1 MMPTL
6 KKLESRE
13 QVRSIVKE
21 ESFYYDNDISYMV
34 ELNKGYCFEEQGSH
48 CFGENTLKKVEE
60 SLSLVELCR
69 CTECAS

>member
-1 MMPTL
+1 MPTL

-21 ESFYYDNDISYMV
+21 ESFYYDNDIYYMV

>member
-1 MMPTL
+1 MPTL

-21 ESFYYDNDISYMV
+21 ESFYYDNDISYLV
-34 ELNKGYCFEEQGSH
+34 EVKKVYCFEEQGSH

>member
-1 MMPTL
+1 MPTL

-48 CFGENTLKKVEE
+48 CFSEDTLKKVEE
-60 SLSLVELCR
+60 SLSLVELCS